1 MQENFDKLSIQS
13 IQQYAFLNDDQILTL
28 KTINKMN
35 QNELQEIFFKINNNY
50 SDGFQLG
57 NEAYQK
63 SINNRRDCAQGQLEM
78 NKSLYD
84 GIFTNEITEITG

>member
-63 SINNRRDCAQGQLEM
+63 SINNRRDCAQSQLEM

>member
-50 SDGFQLG
+50 SD
-57 NEAYQK
+57 K
-63 SINNRRDCAQGQLEM
+63 
-78 NKSLYD
+78 LYY
-84 GIFTNEITEITG
+84 IFKF

>member
-35 QNELQEIFFKINNNY
+35 QNELENFEIKMI
-50 SDGFQLG
+50 
-57 NEAYQK
+57 
-63 SINNRRDCAQGQLEM
+63 
-78 NKSLYD
+78 
-84 GIFTNEITEITG
+84 